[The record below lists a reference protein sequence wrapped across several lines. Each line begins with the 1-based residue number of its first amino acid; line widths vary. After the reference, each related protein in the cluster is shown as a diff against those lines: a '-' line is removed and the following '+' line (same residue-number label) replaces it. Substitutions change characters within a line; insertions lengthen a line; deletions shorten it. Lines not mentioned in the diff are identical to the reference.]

1 MTWLKKLQTKFTYF
15 KYKLFPQ
22 KFNITYK
29 GSCVADY
36 CRRILEEDL
45 KDSDKIQAY
54 EDIILNIQE
63 HINSSRTI
71 AVIYILS
78 VLNGVQQDDCN

>member
-1 MTWLKKLQTKFTYF
+1 MNWLKKLQTKFTYF

-22 KFNITYK
+22 KFNTTSK
-29 GSCVADY
+29 GDCVADY

-45 KDSDKIQAY
+45 PDNEKIQAY
-54 EDIILNIQE
+54 EDIISGIQKQTRA
-63 HINSSRTI
+63 SRTL

-78 VLNGVQQDDCN
+78 VLSEVRQDDPN